1 VTDRGL
7 SETRATPDRLRTTR
21 LAPAGRHT
29 RYMLAAYLRHV
40 FIVTAGLLAIALTI
54 DLWPQLQKVEATVTS
69 TDPLATLWAILRFSG
84 LRAPDL
90 IIPFVPFATFLGVVW
105 TEIALTQ
112 SRERMLVW
120 NSGRSPVQC
129 LPPVVALG
137 LLLGAA
143 DFTLDAYLRPAAMEV
158 QMRERLGT
166 RGELFDRTRTEDSRW
181 IALDRGRR
189 GLVRGQI
196 VYGPPV
202 ALRDVT
208 IYKLDGRGHLQEAD
222 TAVLATP
229 VGKDNLWVLHDGRF
243 WIPRQVPA
251 ADEGAAFGTSQ
262 SDAEMQTAFVQRTIS
277 LDLNQLWLNNRGIYP
292 QYLPM
297 GVLSALARTRGG
309 AFPVEAYRT
318 RLQVKYSELVLPGA
332 MALLASC
339 LSMLLFVYRVSAP
352 AIVGTLLAGYLA
364 HFGTK
369 AMLLMGENRY
379 INAYVAGW
387 LVPVGLAYAIWEVLR
402 VIERRRRNPARAIND
417 PGSSEGIE
425 DASLR
430 WTPDELELGQEEV

>member
-1 VTDRGL
+1 
-7 SETRATPDRLRTTR
+7 
-21 LAPAGRHT
+21 
-29 RYMLAAYLRHV
+29 MLAAYLRHV

-54 DLWPQLQKVEATVTS
+54 ELWPQLQKVEASVTS
-69 TDPLATLWAILRFSG
+69 AVPLATLWAVLRFSG

-90 IIPFVPFATFLGVVW
+90 IIPFVPFATFLGVLW
-105 TEIALTQ
+105 TEIVLTQ

-120 NSGRSPVQC
+120 NSARSPLQC

-137 LLLGAA
+137 LLLGVA
-143 DFTLDAYLRPAAMEV
+143 DFTLDAYVRPAAMAV

-189 GLVRGQI
+189 GLVRARI

-202 ALRDVT
+202 ALRDLT
-208 IYKLDGRGHLQEAD
+208 IYRLDGGGRLLEAD

-229 VGKDNLWVLHDGRF
+229 GGDNRWVLHDGRF
-243 WIPRQVPA
+243 WIPKA
-251 ADEGAAFGTSQ
+251 GSSADEGATFGTSG
-262 SDAEMQTAFVQRTIS
+262 SDADMQTYFERRTVS
-277 LDLNQLWLNNRGIYP
+277 LNLNRLWLSNRGIYP
-292 QYLPM
+292 QYLPL
-297 GVLSALARTRGG
+297 GVLRALAGTRGG
-309 AFPVEAYRT
+309 TFVREGYRT
-318 RLQVKYSELVLPGA
+318 RLQVKYSELLLPGL

-339 LSMLLFVYRVSAP
+339 LSMLFFVYSVSAP

-369 AMLLMGENRY
+369 ATLLMGENNY
-379 INAYVAGW
+379 LNPYVAGW
-387 LVPVGLAYAIWEVLR
+387 LVPVALAFAVWEILR
-402 VIERRRRNPARAIND
+402 FIDATRHPMEEADDAAAPED
-417 PGSSEGIE
+417 IE

-430 WTPDELELGQEEV
+430 WTRDASELELGREEV